1 MRHRVPYGLTKRSVT
16 GRIFNADAAS
26 GKSRIFGHLFAD
38 PNDSTNYLLSRVN
51 INDVGEL
58 RLSALETNMFEIEM
72 MKKALVHTETSRR
85 GKKKVCC
92 VSEIVGLLFPGAL
105 TASYTFHTHCVV
117 YYIFINKLAFS
128 SYCM

>member
-1 MRHRVPYGLTKRSVT
+1 MRHRAPYGLTKRSAT

-26 GKSRIFGHLFAD
+26 GKSRIFRHLFAD

-72 MKKALVHTETSRR
+72 MKKALVHTETRR
-85 GKKKVCC
+85 RKKKICR
-92 VSEIVGLLFPGAL
+92 VSEIVGLLFPGGL
-105 TASYTFHTHCVV
+105 TATHFTH
-117 YYIFINKLAFS
+117 I
-128 SYCM
+128 M

>member
-1 MRHRVPYGLTKRSVT
+1 MRHRAPYGLTKRSVT

-26 GKSRIFGHLFAD
+26 GKSRIFRHLFAD

-58 RLSALETNMFEIEM
+58 RRSALETNMFEIEM
-72 MKKALVHTETSRR
+72 MKKALVTRR
-85 GKKKVCC
+85 RKKKVFR

-128 SYCM
+128 SYCV